1 MIRRPPRS
9 TRTDTLFPYTTLF
22 RSMAGD
28 AVRAVQLHDI
38 ENAQAARFKEA
49 AQQTR
54 CAADDETAA
63 ARDIDSIVG
72 DQLMTTCPQLQRQ
85 FASADAAGASQQYA
99 GLMHA
104 HAYAVQRQS
113 GRCSS
118 EERRVGK
125 ECVSTGR
132 SRGSPC

>member
-22 RSMAGD
+22 RSTAEPFHAAVPDHARRLEAQHQIKLAMAGD

-38 ENAQAARFKEA
+38 ENAQAARFEEA

-72 DQLMTTCPQLQRQ
+72 DQLMTTCQQLQSQ
-85 FASADAAGASQQYA
+85 FAFADAAGASQQYA

-104 HAYAVQRQS
+104 H
-113 GRCSS
+113 
-118 EERRVGK
+118 E
-125 ECVSTGR
+125 
-132 SRGSPC
+132 

>member
-38 ENAQAARFKEA
+38 ENAQAARFEEA

-72 DQLMTTCPQLQRQ
+72 DQLMTTCQQLQRQ
-85 FASADAAGASQQYA
+85 FAFADAAGASQHYEIGRA
-99 GLMHA
+99 
-104 HAYAVQRQS
+104 S
-113 GRCSS
+113 GRA
-118 EERRVGK
+118 RV
-125 ECVSTGR
+125 CQYV
-132 SRGSPC
+132 